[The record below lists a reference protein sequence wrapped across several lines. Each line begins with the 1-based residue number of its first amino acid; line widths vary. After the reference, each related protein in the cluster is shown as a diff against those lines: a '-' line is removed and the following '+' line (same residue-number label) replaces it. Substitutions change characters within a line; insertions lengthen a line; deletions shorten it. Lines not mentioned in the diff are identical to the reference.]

1 MTCSCWVGGAN
12 DCESIA
18 FIGRSRNE
26 HDLSINTGKKR
37 LLFCPIASCFNE
49 KKRCHDETSSPIS
62 LQRAAPLHHY
72 PTRVVYFE
80 FFLSNSTIPC
90 TILCFLC
97 SYISAHE
104 IDHSKLLRLNQVWKT
119 KDVQK
124 RYISGAEGLNT
135 AIVRYNNEEEKKK
148 PQPNCSEW
156 KPTRAWQALSFTAS
170 AHEPVENDEGFLF
183 FLFCG
188 NAFFFSFFFS
198 VGLVWKFLLSCVS
211 LQWHR
216 FEGFSELVTS
226 ETTQSMS
233 FFF

>member
-1 MTCSCWVGGAN
+1 MVSLNETQIDMYIRKLSRATWPVCVEWAELMTVN
-12 DCESIA
+12 
-18 FIGRSRNE
+18 RSP
-26 HDLSINTGKKR
+26 LSEDHVMNTICPLIQEKKR

-104 IDHSKLLRLNQVWKT
+104 IHHSKLLRLNQVWKT

-135 AIVRYNNEEEKKK
+135 AIVRYNNEEEKPPAK
-148 PQPNCSEW
+148 
-156 KPTRAWQALSFTAS
+156 
-170 AHEPVENDEGFLF
+170 LF
-183 FLFCG
+183 RM
-188 NAFFFSFFFS
+188 
-198 VGLVWKFLLSCVS
+198 KT
-211 LQWHR
+211 H
-216 FEGFSELVTS
+216 
-226 ETTQSMS
+226 
-233 FFF
+233 